1 MLQNVASLQ
10 EGRWKPFCVDPEH
23 HVIGSIDTEWFGA
36 SGCLLC
42 VDPRHHVIA
51 PIDTERFGLPG
62 DGEAYVSVWFGDRV
76 KDDMFV
82 VEAEPGKIEGEMV
95 LVWQFEADL
104 VDLRDAI
111 ENRLRHQP
119 SLVLDRS

>member
-1 MLQNVASLQ
+1 LENRSVSIRHTTSSDQSTQNGS
-10 EGRWKPFCVDPEH
+10 GRADTSFCVDPEH
-23 HVIGSIDTEWFGA
+23 HVM
-36 SGCLLC
+36 
-42 VDPRHHVIA
+42 A
-51 PIDTERFGLPG
+51 PIDTEGFGLPG

-76 KDDMFV
+76 ENDMFV

-95 LVWQFEADL
+95 LIWQFEADL

-119 SLVLDRS
+119 SLVLNRS